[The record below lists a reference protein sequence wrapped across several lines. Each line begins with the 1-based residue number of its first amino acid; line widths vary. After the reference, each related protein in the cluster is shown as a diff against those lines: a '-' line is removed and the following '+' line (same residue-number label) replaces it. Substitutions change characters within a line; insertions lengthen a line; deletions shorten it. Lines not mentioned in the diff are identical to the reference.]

1 MVIMNTLILIVA
13 FAAWGIVHSLLAS
26 FALKDFFRKTLG
38 DDFLRVYRLGYNLF
52 SVLSLLPILW
62 LMWILPNHT
71 IYLIPAPWKYLMLA
85 GQGVAAFLLLY
96 GVLQT
101 DTLSF
106 VGLRQFVESDSKS
119 GTLVTSGL
127 YRFVRHPLYSAGL
140 LFLWLT
146 TLMTVNQLVL
156 YICATIYIFI
166 GAYFEERK
174 LLREYGSAYAEY
186 KSITPM
192 IIPGL
197 VFRRNR

>member
-1 MVIMNTLILIVA
+1 MVLMNILILIST

-38 DDFLRVYRLGYNLF
+38 DAFMRVYRLGYNIF
-52 SVLSLLPILW
+52 SALSLLPILW
-62 LMWILPNHT
+62 LTWILPNG
-71 IYLIPAPWKYLMLA
+71 IVYLIPAPWKYLMLA
-85 GQGVAAFLLLY
+85 GQGVAAFLLFY
-96 GVLQT
+96 SVLQT

-106 VGLRQFVESDSKS
+106 VGLRQLIEPDSKS

-127 YRFVRHPLYSAGL
+127 YRFVRHPLYSASL

-146 TLMTVNQLVL
+146 TIMTVNQLVV

-174 LLREYGSAYAEY
+174 LLREFGVVYAEY
-186 KSITPM
+186 KAVAPM

-197 VFRRNR
+197 VFRRNK

>member
-106 VGLRQFVESDSKS
+106 VGLRQLVELDGKS
-119 GTLVTSGL
+119 GMLVTSGP
-127 YRFVRHPLYSAGL
+127 YRFARHPLYSAGL